1 MYGQYKRLSN
11 EWTGTMTGKG
21 LSFGG
26 SLARTEA
33 TGYGLVYFV
42 NEYLQWRADSFEDKT
57 VVVHGSGNVAIYAI
71 KKAEELGGKV
81 VACSDTKGWVYDA
94 EGLSVEALE
103 AIYNAKRFFELLTD
117 DSIAKRLTPLSQMTF

>member
-57 VVVHGSGNVAIYAI
+57 VVVHGSGNVAI
-71 KKAEELGGKV
+71 
-81 VACSDTKGWVYDA
+81 
-94 EGLSVEALE
+94 
-103 AIYNAKRFFELLTD
+103 
-117 DSIAKRLTPLSQMTF
+117 